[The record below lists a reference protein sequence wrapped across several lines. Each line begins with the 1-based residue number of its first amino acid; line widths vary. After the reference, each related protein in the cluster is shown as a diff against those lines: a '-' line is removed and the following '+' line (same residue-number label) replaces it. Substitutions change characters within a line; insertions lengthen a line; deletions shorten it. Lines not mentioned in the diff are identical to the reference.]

1 VRPPRR
7 TRALAGAAALVTAA
21 LVPGALAPAPARA
34 QDTATAVLH
43 GFRFASGDSLSELRM
58 HYATMGHPRR
68 DAAGAVVN
76 AVLLLHGTTGS
87 GRQFLNPIFAGE
99 MFRAGQP
106 LDTAVFFV
114 VAPDNI
120 GHGRSSKPSDGL
132 HARFPR
138 YTYDDM
144 VDAQR
149 RLLREAL
156 GVDHLLLILG
166 TSMGCMHAW
175 VWGERYPDAVD
186 GLVPLACAPAQ
197 IAGRNRTM
205 RRMILD
211 DIRNDPDYAGGDYVR
226 QPRGLAA
233 ALQVSFLMG
242 SAPLVQQREAPT
254 RDAADSLWERWLAA
268 ALPRYDAND
277 VAYAFDA
284 SRDYDPSARLGEI
297 RAPVLFINSA
307 DDVINPPELGIAERL
322 IRLVP
327 HGEFVLIPVSERT
340 RGHGTHTAAAVW
352 KPWVAPFIARL
363 ARARGL
369 LP

>member
-1 VRPPRR
+1 VRRRRPPLVARR
-7 TRALAGAAALVTAA
+7 LRTLCLACWVALLAA
-21 LVPGALAPAPARA
+21 PSARA
-34 QDTATAVLH
+34 QDTATVLLRDV
-43 GFRFASGDSLSELRM
+43 RFATGETLPELRL
-58 HYATMGHPRR
+58 HYLTMGHPRR
-68 DAAGAVVN
+68 DASGAVIN

-87 GRQFLNPIFAGE
+87 GRQFLNPIFADA

-114 VAPDNI
+114 VAPDNV
-120 GHGRSSKPSDGL
+120 GHGRSGKPSDGM

-144 VDAQR
+144 VDIQW
-149 RLLREAL
+149 RLLHEAL

-175 VWGERYPDAVD
+175 VWGERYPEAMD

-197 IAGRNRTM
+197 IAGRNRMM

-211 DIRNDPDYAGGDYVR
+211 DLRNDPEYAGGDYVR

-233 ALQVSFLMG
+233 ALQVLYLMG
-242 SAPLVQQREAPT
+242 SAPLVQQRDAPT
-254 RDAADSLWERWLAA
+254 RDAADSLWERYLARS
-268 ALPRYDAND
+268 LPLYDAND
-277 VAYAFDA
+277 VVYAFAA
-284 SRDYDPSARLGEI
+284 SREYDPSARLADV
-297 RAPVLFINSA
+297 RVPVLFINSA
-307 DDVINPPELGIAERL
+307 DDAINPPELGIAERL
-322 IRLVP
+322 IARVP
-327 HGEFVLIPVSERT
+327 RGQFVLIPIGPTT

-369 LP
+369 P

>member
-1 VRPPRR
+1 LGSRR
-7 TRALAGAAALVTAA
+7 HPLGSAALIVGAVAVVAAAPLR
-21 LVPGALAPAPARA
+21 G
-34 QDTATAVLH
+34 QDTATALLRDV
-43 GFRFASGDSLSELRM
+43 RFASGETLPELRM
-58 HYATMGHPRR
+58 HYLTMGHPRR
-68 DAAGAVVN
+68 DAAGAVSN

-87 GRQFLNPIFAGE
+87 GRQFLNPLFADE
-99 MFRAGQP
+99 MFRVGQP

-114 VAPDNI
+114 VAPDNV
-120 GHGRSSKPSDGL
+120 GHGRSSKPSDGMR
-132 HARFPR
+132 ARFPR
-138 YTYDDM
+138 YAYDDM

-149 RLLREAL
+149 RLLQEAL
-156 GVDHLLLILG
+156 GVDHLLLVLG

-175 VWGERYPDAVD
+175 LWGERYPGAMD

-197 IAGRNRTM
+197 IAGRNRM
-205 RRMILD
+205 LRRMILD
-211 DIRNDPDYAGGDYVR
+211 DIRNDPDWAGGDYVR

-233 ALQVSFLMG
+233 ALQVVYLMG
-242 SAPLVQQREAPT
+242 SAPLVQQRDAPT

-284 SRDYDPSARLGEI
+284 SRDYDPSARLGNV

-307 DDVINPPELGIAERL
+307 DDLINPPELGIAERL
-322 IRLVP
+322 IARVP
-327 HGEFVLIPVSERT
+327 HGRFVLVPTSDRT

>member
-1 VRPPRR
+1 VRRADAR
-7 TRALAGAAALVTAA
+7 TAALAWAAVLVSGAAA
-21 LVPGALAPAPARA
+21 PCPARA

-43 GFRFASGDSLSELRM
+43 GSRFATGDSLDALRL
-58 HYATMGHPRR
+58 HYWTMGRPRR
-68 DAAGAVVN
+68 DAAGTVVN

-87 GRQFLNPIFAGE
+87 GAQFLNPIFARE
-99 MFRAGQP
+99 MFGPGQP
-106 LDTAVFFV
+106 LDTTVFYV
-114 VAPDNI
+114 VAPDNV

-132 HARFPR
+132 RARFPR

-144 VDAQR
+144 VDLQR
-149 RLLREAL
+149 RLLHQAL
-156 GVDHLLLILG
+156 GVDRLLLVLG

-186 GLVPLACAPAQ
+186 GLVPLACLPTA
-197 IAGRNRTM
+197 IAGRNRVM

-211 DIRNDPDYAGGDYVR
+211 DIRNDPRYDGGDYVT

-233 ALQVSFLMG
+233 ALQVLWLMG
-242 SAPLVQQREAPT
+242 SAPLVQQRDAPT
-254 RDAADSLWERWLAA
+254 RDAADSLWERWARAA
-268 ALPRYDAND
+268 PARYDAND
-277 VAYAFDA
+277 VVYAFDA
-284 SRDYDPSARLGEI
+284 SRDYDPSAGLDRIHAE
-297 RAPVLFINSA
+297 VLFINSA
-307 DDVINPPELGIAERL
+307 DDLINPPELGLAERL
-322 IRLVP
+322 VARVP
-327 HGEFVLIPVSERT
+327 HGRFVLIPIGPDT

>member
-1 VRPPRR
+1 V
-7 TRALAGAAALVTAA
+7 TRATARAAALVTAA
-21 LVPGALAPAPARA
+21 LVLGALAPAPARA

-43 GFRFASGDSLSELRM
+43 GFRFASGDSLPELRL
-58 HYATMGHPRR
+58 HYWTMGHPRR
-68 DAAGAVVN
+68 DASGAVIN
-76 AVLLLHGTTGS
+76 AVLLLHGTTGA
-87 GRQFLNPIFAGE
+87 GTQFLTPIFADE
-99 MFRAGQP
+99 MFRRGQP

-114 VAPDNI
+114 VAPDNV

-149 RLLREAL
+149 RLLHEAL
-156 GVDHLLLILG
+156 GVDHLLLVLG

-175 VWGERYPDAVD
+175 VWGTRYPDAVD
-186 GLVPLACAPAQ
+186 ALVPLACAPTA
-197 IAGRNRTM
+197 IAGRNRMM

-211 DIRNDPDYAGGDYVR
+211 DIRTDPEYGGGDYVR

-233 ALQVSFLMG
+233 ALQVLFLMG
-242 SAPLVQQREAPT
+242 SAPLVQQRDAPT
-254 RDAADSLWERWLAA
+254 RDAADSLWARWLAA

-284 SRDYDPSARLGEI
+284 SREYDPSAALGQV
-297 RAPVLFINSA
+297 RAQVLFLNSA

-352 KPWVAPFIARL
+352 KPWVGPFIASL

-369 LP
+369 VR

>member
-1 VRPPRR
+1 M
-7 TRALAGAAALVTAA
+7 TRERAGAAVLLGAAALVWGA
-21 LVPGALAPAPARA
+21 LVPGRARA
-34 QDTATAVLH
+34 QDTATAVLR
-43 GFRFASGDSLSELRM
+43 GFRFASGDSLGELRM
-58 HYATMGHPRR
+58 HYWTMGRPRR
-68 DAAGAVVN
+68 DGAGAVVN

-87 GRQFLNPIFAGE
+87 GAQFLNPIFARE
-99 MFRAGQP
+99 MFGTGQP

-114 VAPDNI
+114 IAPDNV

-149 RLLREAL
+149 RLLDEAL
-156 GVDHLLLILG
+156 GVHHLLLVLG

-175 VWGERYPDAVD
+175 VWGTRYPDAVD
-186 GLVPLACAPAQ
+186 GLVPLACLPTA
-197 IAGRNRTM
+197 IAGRNRVM

-211 DIRNDPDYAGGDYVR
+211 DIRNDPDYAGGDYAR

-233 ALQVSFLMG
+233 ALQVLWLMG
-242 SAPLVQQREAPT
+242 SAPLVQQRDAPT
-254 RDAADSLWERWLAA
+254 RDAADSLWERWIAA

-277 VAYAFDA
+277 VVYAFDA
-284 SRDYDPSARLGEI
+284 SRDYDPSARLGAV
-297 RAPVLFINSA
+297 RAAVLFINSA
-307 DDVINPPELGIAERL
+307 DDLINPPELGIAERL
-322 IRLVP
+322 IGRVP
-327 HGEFVLIPVSERT
+327 HGRFVLIPIGPAT

-352 KPWVAPFIARL
+352 KPWVGPFVAGL
-363 ARARGL
+363 ARARRI

>member
-1 VRPPRR
+1 M
-7 TRALAGAAALVTAA
+7 RALAAALLAVASAAVT
-21 LVPGALAPAPARA
+21 ARA
-34 QDTATAVLH
+34 QDTATATLRDV
-43 GFRFASGDSLSELRM
+43 GFASGERLAEVRL
-58 HYATMGHPRR
+58 HYLAMGRPRR
-68 DAAGAVVN
+68 DAAGAVTN
-76 AVLLLHGTTGS
+76 AVLLLHGTTGT

-99 MFRAGQP
+99 MFGPGQP
-106 LDTAVFFV
+106 LDTAVFYV

-144 VDAQR
+144 VDLQR

-156 GVDHLLLILG
+156 GVDRLLLVLG

-175 VWGERYPDAVD
+175 VWGTTHPGEVD
-186 GLVPLACAPAQ
+186 GLVPLACLPTA
-197 IAGRNRTM
+197 IAGRNRIL

-211 DIRNDPDYAGGDYVR
+211 DIRNDPEYAGGDYAR

-233 ALQVSFLMG
+233 ALQILYVMS
-242 SAPLVQQREAPT
+242 SAPLVQQRDAPT
-254 RDAADSLWERWLAA
+254 RDAADAVWTRWLAGR
-268 ALPRYDAND
+268 LPAYDAND

-284 SRDYDPSARLGEI
+284 SRDYDPSGRLDAVRAR
-297 RAPVLFINSA
+297 VLFINSA
-307 DDVINPPELGIAERL
+307 DDLINPPELGIAERL
-322 IRLVP
+322 IRRVP
-327 HGEFVLIPVSERT
+327 RGRFVLLPVGERT

-352 KPWVAPFIARL
+352 KPWVAPFVRDL

-369 LP
+369 LR